1 VPSCTLTFHEPDTYD
16 ATSLAI
22 GGVQQNVPCPDPGV
36 CDQPAGDQIDAVAL
50 GMTTGAT
57 GMSDPGLEVD
67 NFALAL
73 AGGGQGTLDSITFD
87 SSVPY
92 AMGALGP
99 VAPNSSFGADIYF
112 DVPVG
117 SNWSS
122 VNFELDFTN
131 VYAFLP

>member
-1 VPSCTLTFHEPDTYD
+1 VGSCTLTFRVPDTYD
-16 ATSLAI
+16 ATAVAI
-22 GGVQQNVPCPDPGV
+22 GGVLQNVLCPVPGV
-36 CDQPAGDQIDAVAL
+36 CEQPAGDQLDVVSL
-50 GMTTGAT
+50 GMSTGPT
-57 GMSDPGLEVD
+57 GMSDPGLEVF

-73 AGGGQGTLDSITFD
+73 VGGGQGTVDSITFD

-92 AMGALGP
+92 AMGGLGP
-99 VAPNSSFGADIYF
+99 VAANSAFGASIYF

-122 VNFELDFTN
+122 VNFVLDFTN

>member
-1 VPSCTLTFHEPDTYD
+1 
-16 ATSLAI
+16 
-22 GGVQQNVPCPDPGV
+22 
-36 CDQPAGDQIDAVAL
+36 
-50 GMTTGAT
+50 
-57 GMSDPGLEVD
+57 MSDPGLEVF

-73 AGGGQGTLDSITFD
+73 VGGGQGTVDSITFD

-92 AMGALGP
+92 AMGGLGP
-99 VAPNSSFGADIYF
+99 VAANSAFGASIYF

-122 VNFELDFTN
+122 VNFVLDFTN